1 MVEINKHSSKL
12 KDRSVEMPNAPYSNR
27 YIQFEGAHYLK
38 SFINILNLNKV
49 MMKKIAKKII
59 KWMANTKILSFP
71 RRIIG
76 RSISYAISSKNGAI
90 VFYNDPER
98 SKVIELIRKIQNENE
113 MLLSNNEAYQIFM
126 AVKRTEKINGD
137 IAEVGS
143 YRGGS
148 AKLISE
154 AKGNKTLHLFDTF
167 EGLPDLC
174 HHDDPKQFQKG
185 NYSASF
191 EDVKKY
197 LNKYPHI
204 HFYKGLFPS
213 TAKPIENKNFSF
225 VHLDVDLYE
234 ATLASIKFFYPRM
247 NKGGIIISHDYISV
261 PGVRKAFD
269 DFFKDKPEPIIEMSG
284 SQCLIVKT

>member
-1 MVEINKHSSKL
+1 MTI
-12 KDRSVEMPNAPYSNR
+12 
-27 YIQFEGAHYLK
+27 
-38 SFINILNLNKV
+38 FINIFNFNKI

-59 KWMANTKILSFP
+59 KWAVTTKLLGFP
-71 RRIIG
+71 RKIIG
-76 RSISYAISSKNGAI
+76 RTISYAIASKNGVT
-90 VFYNDPER
+90 VFYNDTER
-98 SKVIELIRKIQNENE
+98 SKVLDLIRKIQNENE
-113 MLLSNNEAYQIFM
+113 MLLGNNEAYQIFM

-148 AKLISE
+148 AKLICE
-154 AKGNKTLHLFDTF
+154 AKGDKVLHLFDTF

-174 HHDDPKQFQKG
+174 QIDDPKQFQKG
-185 NYSASF
+185 NYAASF
-191 EDVKKY
+191 EDVKNY
-197 LNKYPHI
+197 LKKFSNV

-213 TAKPIENKNFSF
+213 TAEPIKNKKFSF
-225 VHLDVDLYE
+225 VHLDLDLYE

-247 NKGGIIISHDYISV
+247 NKGGIIISHDYMGA

-269 DFFKDKPEPIIEMSG
+269 DFFKDKSEPIIEMSG

>member
-1 MVEINKHSSKL
+1 
-12 KDRSVEMPNAPYSNR
+12 
-27 YIQFEGAHYLK
+27 
-38 SFINILNLNKV
+38 

-59 KWMANTKILSFP
+59 KWAVTTKLLGFP
-71 RRIIG
+71 RKIIG
-76 RSISYAISSKNGAI
+76 RTISYAIASKNGVT
-90 VFYNDPER
+90 VFYNDTER
-98 SKVIELIRKIQNENE
+98 SKVLDLIRKIQNENE
-113 MLLSNNEAYQIFM
+113 MLLGNNEAYQIFM

-148 AKLISE
+148 AKLICE

-174 HHDDPKQFQKG
+174 HNDDPKQFHKG
-185 NYSASF
+185 ECSASL
-191 EDVKKY
+191 EDVKSYLKKY
-197 LNKYPHI
+197 KNVY
-204 HFYKGLFPS
+204 FYKGLFPS
-213 TAKPIENKNFSF
+213 TADPIKNKKFSF

-247 NKGGIIISHDYISV
+247 NKGGIIISHDYISA

-284 SQCLIVKT
+284 SQCLIVKI